1 MFFIIFAAIIMRY
14 SRIILSYYFIYQY
27 IILLY
32 LKYVV
37 FYIMSSSSSKSIDRI
52 DRNILVE
59 LQKNARISN
68 VELSKIVGLSP
79 TPCLERV
86 KSLEK
91 ENYIKGYQAI
101 LNPQKLESALLVF
114 VEITLT
120 KTSPDVFDDFSKAVR
135 ELDVIQE
142 CHLVSGNFDFLLKT
156 RVADMVAYREL
167 LGDTLL
173 RLPSVSESRSYMVM
187 EEVKS
192 TNFLPIK
199 R

>member
-1 MFFIIFAAIIMRY
+1 
-14 SRIILSYYFIYQY
+14 
-27 IILLY
+27 
-32 LKYVV
+32 
-37 FYIMSSSSSKSIDRI
+37 MSSSPSKSIDRI

-86 KSLEK
+86 KRLEK

-101 LNPQKLESALLVF
+101 LNPQKLEAALLVL

-120 KTSPDVFDDFSKAVR
+120 KTSPDVFDDFSKAVH

-156 RVADMVAYREL
+156 RVADMIAYREL